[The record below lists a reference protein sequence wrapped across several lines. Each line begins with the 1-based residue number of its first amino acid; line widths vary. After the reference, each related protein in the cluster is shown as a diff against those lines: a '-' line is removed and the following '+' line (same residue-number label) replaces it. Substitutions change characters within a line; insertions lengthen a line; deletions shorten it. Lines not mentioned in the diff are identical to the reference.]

1 MALSC
6 VNSPGLPSRH
16 RALNRDTVSAG
27 CRCSDASQAATGA
40 AEAAVIGTHPRSTAA
55 VIAIFS
61 SFFDFGFFL
70 FFFFFLKFLSQARHA
85 MPGQAWH
92 LLIDQGIS
100 HRGLQIH
107 RSPILGLVPLPQRR
121 RINSTPSA
129 PPLVVQEPRVLLA
142 VGRRRSVRRH
152 GLVVLYSEWRL

>member
-1 MALSC
+1 MVLKLALSC

-61 SFFDFGFFL
+61 SLFFFD
-70 FFFFFLKFLSQARHA
+70 FFFFLKVKRAMPCQAR
-85 MPGQAWH
+85 PGT
-92 LLIDQGIS
+92 S
-100 HRGLQIH
+100 
-107 RSPILGLVPLPQRR
+107 
-121 RINSTPSA
+121 
-129 PPLVVQEPRVLLA
+129 
-142 VGRRRSVRRH
+142 
-152 GLVVLYSEWRL
+152 